1 MSARAWLNLPEAPA
15 LSFRDT
21 HLPEYRRRLLAVA
34 GRCTG
39 HVDAQVHLLVDA
51 ASQVFEQEDL
61 TAWRGAL
68 GVLEAMTG
76 GV

>member
-1 MSARAWLNLPEAPA
+1 MSARAWLNLPDAPA
-15 LSFRDT
+15 LTFRET

-39 HVDAQVHLLVDA
+39 PVGGEVHLLVNA
-51 ASQVFEQEDL
+51 ASQAFEQEDL

-76 GV
+76 GN